1 MAETNAAEKKSP
13 VAQFQEWPTSRKLS
27 LVGVVLVSLIFFAV
41 LIIQARVADYSLL
54 FANLSAGDAASVVEW
69 LKDRKIPYQLKNDGQ
84 AIYIPADKVHE
95 SRLQLAG
102 EGLPQGGGVGFE
114 IFDRQSFGMTDFAQK
129 INFRR
134 ALQGELAR
142 TIASLAPVKGARVHL
157 ALPERRLFKSQQ
169 QDPTA
174 SVIVKLASG
183 RKLSRSQIN
192 GIVNLVAGSVEGLEP
207 EKVTVVD
214 ATGKV
219 LNKPETSLGDTGG
232 GPAMLSHQ
240 AALETRLEQRAQAL
254 LDRALGAGNSMVQ
267 VTAQIDFTK
276 REKVE
281 EIYDPKRTAVVS
293 EQVTEE
299 KSGGQSTGGTVGIGS
314 TLSGAQ
320 PLVGSTPSSRTE
332 ETTNYEVSK
341 IVSKMVD
348 PVGNLTKLSVAVLVA
363 DRQVQSEEG
372 RTTFEPRDPKELSA
386 IEQMVRSALGISS
399 ERGDVISV
407 VSMPFE
413 PDILSEPVP
422 ETGIMDRVN
431 DYLPLVRYLLIGL
444 GALFAY
450 LLLVRP
456 MVRSLKSGQQVPQY
470 KTVEE
475 MEQEMLEGGEEALLS
490 AKDPAERLR
499 RQLVQSQ
506 SSPTQIVKAWMQE
519 N

>member
-1 MAETNAAEKKSP
+1 MATEKSEQKS
-13 VAQFQEWPTSRKLS
+13 VLGMLQDWPLSRKLS
-27 LVGVVLVSLIFFAV
+27 LAGVTLICLIFFAV

-54 FANLSAGDAASVVEW
+54 FANLTPTDAAAVVEW

-142 TIASLAPVKGARVHL
+142 TIASLSPVQGARVHL
-157 ALPERRLFKSQQ
+157 ALPEKRLFRSQQ
-169 QDPTA
+169 QEPTA
-174 SVIVKLASG
+174 SVIVKLAAG
-183 RKLSRSQIN
+183 RRLSRSQIN
-192 GIVNLVAGSVEGLEP
+192 GIVHLVAGSVEGLEP

-214 ATGKV
+214 ASGKI
-219 LNKPETSLGDTGG
+219 LNKPESGPADDATA
-232 GPAMLSHQ
+232 PAMLSHQ
-240 AALETRLEQRAQAL
+240 AALEARLEQRAQAL
-254 LDRALGAGNSMVQ
+254 LDRALGAGNSLVQ

-276 REKVE
+276 RERME

-299 KSGGQSTGGTVGIGS
+299 KTGSLSSGGTVGIDS
-314 TLSGAQ
+314 TLNGDQ
-320 PLVGSTPSSRTE
+320 PTVTTPPSSRTE

-341 IVSKMVD
+341 IVSKYVE
-348 PVGNLTKLSVAVLVA
+348 PVGKLKNLSVAVLVA
-363 DRQVQSEEG
+363 DRRVQTESGE
-372 RTTFEPRDPKELSA
+372 TTFQPRDAKELAA
-386 IEQMVRSALGISS
+386 IEQMVRSALGISDQ
-399 ERGDVISV
+399 RGDVISV

-413 PDILSEPVP
+413 TDILAEPIP
-422 ETGIMDRVN
+422 EPGPMERVN
-431 DYLPLVRYLLIGL
+431 DYLPLIRYLLIAVAGL
-444 GALFAY
+444 LAY
-450 LLLVRP
+450 FLLLRP
-456 MVRSLKSGQQVPQY
+456 LLRSLQPEPVPQY

-475 MEQEMLEGGEEALLS
+475 LEQELLEGGEAALLA

-499 RQLVQSQ
+499 RQLMQSQ
-506 SSPTQIVKAWMQE
+506 SSPTQVVKAWMQE

>member
-1 MAETNAAEKKSP
+1 MAEAAATEKQSP
-13 VAQFQEWPTSRKLS
+13 LAQIREWPTSRKLS

-95 SRLQLAG
+95 TRLQLAG

-157 ALPERRLFKSQQ
+157 ALPERRLFKSEQQ
-169 QDPTA
+169 QPTA
-174 SVIVKLASG
+174 SVIVKLEGG
-183 RKLSRSQIN
+183 RRLSQAQIN

-207 EKVTVVD
+207 EQVTIVD
-214 ATGKV
+214 STGKV
-219 LNKPETSLGDTGG
+219 LNKAESTLAADGT
-232 GPAMLSHQ
+232 PAMLSHQ
-240 AALETRLEQRAQAL
+240 AALEARLEQRAQAL

-299 KSGGQSTGGTVGIGS
+299 KSGGQATGGTVGIGS

-320 PLVGSTPSSRTE
+320 PLVASTPSSRTE

-348 PVGNLTKLSVAVLVA
+348 PVGDLTKLSVAVLVA
-363 DRQVQSEEG
+363 DRQVSTEDG
-372 RTTFEPRDPKELSA
+372 KTTFEPRDAKELAS
-386 IEQMVRSALGISS
+386 IEQMIRSALGISDQ
-399 ERGDVISV
+399 RGDVISV

-413 PDILSEPVP
+413 PDILAEPIP
-422 ETGIMDRVN
+422 EPGVMDRIN
-431 DYLPLVRYLLIGL
+431 DYLPLVRYLLIALAG
-444 GALFAY
+444 LFAY

-456 MVRSLKSGQQVPQY
+456 MVRSLKSGQEIPQY

-475 MEQEMLEGGEEALLS
+475 MEQEMLEGGEEALLA

-499 RQLVQSQ
+499 RQLMQSQ